1 MSTDGAA
8 PGSDE
13 LLIEQA
19 SRVLTGAFAQHQL
32 QRMLDL
38 LKQVQ
43 DDGPLRDDDSA
54 FLEDVLAALARTH
67 GLRAHHPDVE
77 TLHRCALG
85 LYDDIMT
92 AAQAS
97 VRLRAAACR

>member
-19 SRVLTGAFAQHQL
+19 SRALTGAFAQHQL

-38 LKQVQ
+38 LKQAQ
-43 DDGPLRDDDSA
+43 DDGRLRDDDSA
-54 FLEDVLAALARTH
+54 FLAEVLAALARTH

-85 LYDDIMT
+85 IYDDIMT
-92 AAQAS
+92 AAHTSLSRQAG
-97 VRLRAAACR
+97 ACR